1 MGSAGWFGHFEG
13 PGGVGKFGSHARG
26 SRMLA
31 GFSLPAAGA
40 AFQRALP
47 KSCPQHPRACIHV
60 GCCCSPCTPGNPTHG
75 SAGCKTIEAA
85 LCRGGLQEWHRCEGL
100 PKTLGRAG
108 HPPSPRAAQNTGC
121 QRAGCWFLP
130 QNISPRGAS
139 GPLLVVRHAS
149 PHPGLS
155 FWDRSTSPGGGR
167 EPSAALPAPTC
178 PQRISATHPPAT
190 F

>member
-47 KSCPQHPRACIHV
+47 KSCTSPPCVHPRGMLLLALHTWKPHARLCRLQNHRGCTVPWWAAGMASVRGAPRNPGACW
-60 GCCCSPCTPGNPTHG
+60 PPTVTEG
-75 SAGCKTIEAA
+75 SA
-85 LCRGGLQEWHRCEGL
+85 
-100 PKTLGRAG
+100 
-108 HPPSPRAAQNTGC
+108 NTGC
-121 QRAGCWFLP
+121 QHAGCWFLP
-130 QNISPRGAS
+130 QSISPRGAS
-139 GPLLVVRHAS
+139 GPLLVVRHAP

-178 PQRISATHPPAT
+178 PQHISARHPPAT